1 MSDNLTQTNQEPGL
15 IPRLDK
21 SFSRLLSA
29 LVLVFCFL
37 LFPLFIIHSTVG
49 NLFEMQISAL
59 RQKKIDQMEEK
70 LTILK
75 QYSDN
80 NRYIHSLLKKIF
92 EYAQKSDMPAEYLRL
107 NFDNLKNQYPDKFSF
122 IAWNAKGKVI
132 RDLTDQQRYAY
143 VMSKLYVLLN
153 ATTKALKL
161 STQISIAEIDEVKQN
176 INLVRHFLGKIFIA
190 DCLRQ
195 PYLYGFEAGPV
206 LSDFGSDFS
215 HFWFHIGNKISF
227 LAFINEDFLSS
238 YDGLQKVI
246 NVMQRQA
253 PEFSTGYTMAPDFEF
268 TNISPAHTG
277 YLTRAIAE
285 FENSSEPLFENDKL
299 LISVSMAQPELRT
312 FCIYPKKTEIWSVQY
327 RTHKFVTQATAGLL
341 LFYLL
346 LWFHLKFRLQFV
358 SIRYKL
364 LGLFLFASAAPLSI
378 LGFIAHDY
386 LISTR
391 QASENEVRIDSL
403 KLLREFD
410 ARYDSVKQGYSDKLN
425 KIIDQINA
433 ESANRELNEHEI
445 AQIGNL
451 ASELATAETYLIDKN
466 GRQILHYR
474 APDRQ
479 QDKTFDFIK
488 PLAESIIKFTNGII
502 IHRSKSDIFSS
513 LISPESAAFV
523 RRAYVN
529 QGKITKVTLGNEQQ
543 LCYWRILGNHDQYE
557 NRYFLI
563 FAWDEEVLQ
572 KLYINL
578 NYSAINNNNS
588 KIDVV
593 AATTDG
599 SRHWG
604 ASGEYPKALAAETK
618 KYGLARDRFFG
629 RISINSQNYL
639 YATSRGQNLDK
650 IFLSALYPESFV
662 DEKIQRI
669 RMIIATGAVM
679 SLLLAIAIA
688 LTLSRQFL
696 VPVTKLRQATLA
708 IDARN
713 FRHRIKTQDQDEFGL
728 LSQVFNEVIEGL
740 GELEVARIVQESLFP
755 GNAFS
760 AGSLSLYG
768 QSVVMTTLGGD
779 YYDVFAIDDKSWGI
793 VIGDVAGHGVA
804 AGLMM
809 AMAKAGVLTASDEEK
824 TSSTL
829 LTSRLHKIFYTFK
842 QNSPLK
848 RMMTFQCFVVAPDNG
863 SFSFVNAGHCFPIHV
878 RPKQGT
884 AQFIEQAGTPL
895 GVSAKARYQSL
906 DFTIEPGEALL
917 LYTDGIAEAC
927 NNQGESYGFERLKQ
941 LALKAYDSD
950 PETYYNNVYEAYKS
964 WIVAPDDDLTLI
976 MITRQH
982 EDKQ

>member
-1 MSDNLTQTNQEPGL
+1 MADDATHTHQKPGL
-15 IPRLDK
+15 ISKLDK

-29 LVLVFCFL
+29 IVLVFCFL

-49 NLFEMQISAL
+49 NLFEMQTSAL
-59 RQKKIDQMEEK
+59 RQKKIDQMDEK

-80 NRYIHSLLKKIF
+80 SRYIHSLLKKVF
-92 EYAQKSDMPAEYLRL
+92 EYAQMSDNPTEYLRQ
-107 NFDNLKNQYPDKFSF
+107 NFDNLKSQYPEMFSF
-122 IAWNAKGKVI
+122 IAWNAKGDVI
-132 RDLTDQQRYAY
+132 RELTDQQRYAY
-143 VMSKLYVLLN
+143 VMSRLYILLN
-153 ATTKALKL
+153 ATTRALKL
-161 STQISIAEIDEVKQN
+161 GVQMSIAQIDEVKQN
-176 INLVRHFLGKIFIA
+176 INLVRHFLGKIFIV
-190 DCLRQ
+190 DYLRQ
-195 PYLYGFEAGPV
+195 PYLHGFEAGPV
-206 LSDFGSDFS
+206 LSDFGADFS
-215 HFWFHIGNKISF
+215 HFWFHIGDKISF
-227 LAFINEDFLSS
+227 LTFINEDFLSS

-246 NVMQRQA
+246 SVVQRQS
-253 PEFSTGYTMAPDFEF
+253 PEFSTGYTIAPYFEL
-268 TNISPAHTG
+268 NQVSPTHRG

-285 FENSSEPLFENDKL
+285 FENSSEPFFENDKL
-299 LISVSMAQPELRT
+299 LIAVSMAQPELRT
-312 FCIYPKKTEIWSVQY
+312 FCIYPKETEIWSVKY
-327 RTHKFVTQATAGLL
+327 RTNKFVVQAAVGLF

-346 LWFHLKFRLQFV
+346 LWFHLKFRMQFV

-391 QASENEVRIDSL
+391 EASENEVRIDSL

-410 ARYDSVKQGYSDKLN
+410 ARYDSVKQEYSDKLN
-425 KIIDQINA
+425 RIIGKINTEA
-433 ESANRELNEHEI
+433 ANRELNEQEI
-445 AQIGNL
+445 ALIRSLG
-451 ASELATAETYLIDKN
+451 SELKTAETYLIDKN

-479 QDKTFDFIK
+479 QDKTFDFIM
-488 PLAESIIKFTNGII
+488 PLGESIIKFTNGII
-502 IHRSKSDIFSS
+502 IRRSSSDIFSS
-513 LISPESAAFV
+513 LISPESAEFV
-523 RRAYVN
+523 RKAYVD
-529 QGKITKVTLGNEQQ
+529 QGKISKVSLGNEQK
-543 LCYWRILGNHDQYE
+543 LCYWRILGNKDQYE

-572 KLYINL
+572 ELYINL
-578 NYSAINNNNS
+578 NFSTINTS
-588 KIDVV
+588 YQDIDVV
-593 AATTDG
+593 AARADE
-599 SRHWG
+599 SRHWVEN
-604 ASGEYPKALAAETK
+604 GEYPRALAAETAK
-618 KYGLARDRFFG
+618 HGLARDSFFG
-629 RISINSQNYL
+629 RININNQNYL
-639 YATSRGQNLDK
+639 YATSRGQNLDT
-650 IFLSALYPESFV
+650 IFLSALYTESLV

-669 RMIIATGAVM
+669 RSIIAAGAVM
-679 SLLLAIAIA
+679 SLLLAMAIA

-696 VPVTKLRQATLA
+696 VPVSKLGEATMA
-708 IDARN
+708 IGARN
-713 FRHRIKTQDQDEFGL
+713 FRHRIETRDQDEFGL
-728 LSQVFNEVIEGL
+728 LSQVFNNVIEGL

-982 EDKQ
+982 ENLQ